1 MATTR
6 KSSTKKTA
14 VKKAAVRKA
23 AVKKVP
29 VKAAKINISGPIPK
43 LTLSMPLDEKKI
55 AAIHR
60 CIQKGSL
67 KVTLNRVDLVSG
79 KLGSGWLYD

>member
-1 MATTR
+1 
-6 KSSTKKTA
+6 
-14 VKKAAVRKA
+14 
-23 AVKKVP
+23 
-29 VKAAKINISGPIPK
+29 
-43 LTLSMPLDEKKI
+43 MPLDEKKI